1 MNKLLP
7 ILAALM
13 LATGAAFA
21 APPTDAQTAEFY
33 KQCMKNSGDNAT
45 LCACKRD
52 LLPKLVD
59 AEFMAVVLSAM
70 EGKSL
75 TEAQNK
81 PYGIYISKSNHV
93 CAPGM

>member
-1 MNKLLP
+1 MNKSLP
-7 ILAALM
+7 ILTALM
-13 LATGAAFA
+13 LTTGAALA
-21 APPTDAQTAEFY
+21 APPTDAQTAQFY
-33 KQCMKNSGDNAT
+33 AQCMTNSGDNAS

-59 AEFMAVVLSAM
+59 EEFMAVVLSAM

-81 PYGIYISKSNHV
+81 PYGIYISKSNQV

>member
-1 MNKLLP
+1 MKKLLP
-7 ILAALM
+7 ILAAL
-13 LATGAAFA
+13 LLTTGAALA

-45 LCACKRD
+45 LCTCKKEQ
-52 LLPKLVD
+52 LPKLVD
-59 AEFMAVVLSAM
+59 SDFMAVVLSAM

-81 PYGIYISKSNHV
+81 PYGVYISKSNQV